1 MIEAL
6 RSGDWLSAER
16 VRRVAFICLVVSVAS
31 VAVLFATAHGTLD
44 WKGRP
49 IGTDFS
55 EVYAAGRMAWSGAA
69 AGVWDWP
76 THFAVQR
83 ALHHRANVDVY
94 GWHYPPPFLFAA
106 MAIASLPYIPGL
118 ILWQAATL
126 GPYTVMMRGIVGR
139 SDTWLFVLAAPVTLI
154 CVTHGHNGF
163 LTGLLLGGGLM
174 LLDKRPIAAGLL
186 FGCLVYKPQFAVVIP
201 LLLLATFNWKA
212 ILGAAISSLGLIA
225 LTLATF
231 GRQVWD
237 AFFASLPLTR
247 RIVIEQGNTGWHKIM
262 SAFSMIRSWGGS
274 IAFAYAVQTAV
285 TLIAIAVT
293 LWLARTAR
301 PALRN
306 AAVSAAVLL
315 STPYVLDYDFVILG
329 LGIAW
334 LWRDGGEQGFGPWER
349 SLLAFA
355 WIAPLFARGLAEYTL
370 IPLGWLSAV
379 TVLALAASRHR
390 HPAVDVDR
398 LPRDIAGL
406 AAG

>member
-1 MIEAL
+1 MLATL
-6 RSGDWLSAER
+6 KSGEWLSAER
-16 VRRVAFICLVVSVAS
+16 VRRVVVVCLIVSAAS
-31 VAVLFATAHGTLD
+31 LGFLFATAHGTLD

-55 EVYAAGRMAWSGAA
+55 EVYAAGRMAWDGAA
-69 AGVWDWP
+69 FNVWDWP
-76 THFAVQR
+76 THFRVQR
-83 ALHHRANVDVY
+83 GLHGSQTVDVY
-94 GWHYPPPFLFAA
+94 GWHYPPPFLFVA
-106 MAIASLPYIPGL
+106 MAVDCFPYVIGL
-118 ILWQAATL
+118 IVWQAATL
-126 GPYTVMMRGIVGR
+126 GPFALMMRRIVGR
-139 SDTWLFVLAAPVTLI
+139 RDTWLFVLAAPATLI

-174 LLDKRPIAAGLL
+174 LLDKRPVAAGLL
-186 FGCLVYKPQFAVVIP
+186 FGCLIYKPQFAVVIP

-212 ILGAAISSLGLIA
+212 ITGAAMSSLGLVA
-225 LTLATF
+225 LTLAAF

-247 RIVIEQGNTGWHKIM
+247 HVVIEQGNTGWHKIM
-262 SAFSMIRSWGGS
+262 SAFSMVRSWGGS
-274 IAFAYAVQTAV
+274 IPFAYAVQGAV
-285 TLIAIAVT
+285 TLAAIGVT

-315 STPYVLDYDFVILG
+315 STPYVLDYDFVVLG

-334 LWRDGGEQGFGPWER
+334 LWRDGEEHGFAPWER

-355 WIAPLFARGLAEYTL
+355 WIAPLFARGVAQITL
-370 IPLGWLSAV
+370 VPLGWLSAV
-379 TVLALAASRHR
+379 AVLAMAASRHR
-390 HPAVDVDR
+390 HSAVDVQR
-398 LPRDIAGL
+398 LPGDVTGL